1 MTKKKTLDILEP
13 YKKWAQLGLVFQNQF
28 KINADQAAKIIEKHI
43 FGNNWTKNMWNDPI
57 IVNLWTQVI
66 GRYADGG
73 YCTGKFNNG
82 KCLGKTVKLDR
93 TKRNKIAEA
102 KIACED
108 LGFTPGTEKFA
119 ECALKLSTEGS
130 ERTSSNRSS
139 DGGGGVNWGGVVDT
153 VERQRQEIE
162 RLNRERSNNGN
173 TRVCSYVGNSIVCKD
188 RGY

>member
-1 MTKKKTLDILEP
+1 
-13 YKKWAQLGLVFQNQF
+13 
-28 KINADQAAKIIEKHI
+28 
-43 FGNNWTKNMWNDPI
+43 
-57 IVNLWTQVI
+57 VNLK
-66 GRYADGG
+66 DGKKNRDKEHAHMQDG
-73 YCTGKFNNG
+73 DYCTGKFNNG
-82 KCLGKTVKLDR
+82 KCLGKTVKLDPD
-93 TKRNKIAEA
+93 KRNKIAEA
-102 KIACED
+102 KLACED

>member
-1 MTKKKTLDILEP
+1 LLNLKNSKAEGQGTVTYPNGNKYIGEFKNSEINGQGTL
-13 YKKWAQLGLVFQNQF
+13 
-28 KINADQAAKIIEKHI
+28 H
-43 FGNNWTKNMWNDPI
+43 
-57 IVNLWTQVI
+57 
-66 GRYADGG
+66 YADGSKYIG
-73 YCTGKFNNG
+73 EFKNSEFNGQGTLYYANGDYCTGKFNND
-82 KCLGKTVKLDR
+82 KCLGKTVKLDPD
-93 TKRNKIAEA
+93 KRNKIAEA
-102 KIACED
+102 KLACED

-139 DGGGGVNWGGVVDT
+139 GGGGGVNWGGVVDT